1 MADHYMDRVV
11 LSERNSMI
19 YCAARVVERT
29 SIELGATIVG
39 GLPDGTNLILLVNG
53 DALTE
58 QHATEI
64 GFVPTKGGYYQYLKS
79 SLKDERLCHAFDILP
94 EVTSVSIR
102 LWGIGVPPVVLDDLR
117 MTGAEE
123 GGVRF
128 LSARPRRIIKR
139 WESLGGQQPRPVA
152 ANLLLAKHACG
163 PACVVHCNKW
173 FDSMDGYEQRT
184 KRVDFGRD
192 DVYVERNTGELIPAS
207 IQRAQPAMLE
217 IPKSIDLYRSAIG
230 DKSRNMV
237 RKARRLGYAYRE
249 IDPDEHGQDIY
260 EIRTSDPM
268 RQGRPIPE
276 YYYKNPPEHV
286 LKPSAVGCRLHT
298 ERFYGVFKDDRLVAY
313 ITLFL
318 FGELAQVNHLL
329 CHRDHASS
337 GAMNLNVFHVIDEL
351 IRHQPEVRFLNYL
364 YIGQSQGGINHFK
377 ESVGFR
383 DTAFMTYDSVI
394 DLYARHEQ
402 SRLPAVV
409 STAASLAS
417 EPSFKPKIK
426 DANWTFLREQASGD
440 VMQAIE
446 RRIGRRVARLPMPAY
461 HEFERYLSHGLSE
474 TVIDWMEGSCF
485 AVPFPDRLP
494 DADDRLSDYMRRRFK
509 QSPIS
514 NDDFETAFK
523 GSDFRALGY
532 FLVSDDDALFF
543 RGLLVIEK
551 LTPVGKSNVRGL
563 TEAFQK
569 FGKGGLRSNSI
580 VHNKP
585 QRTFQTR
592 DEFMAAVPAGVS
604 SLDRVCLAD
613 EYQPLAD
620 GWRLGNIAKMS
631 FPYSTAIVDID
642 LNKKFAWNS
651 ELPNNSVR
659 MWYYSLIYIGRLLA
673 TYQQS
678 NDAASLDLALSLTSD
693 YLDYVAIAEQRAGVN
708 GIASAD
714 HATAERLKVMLTLHQ
729 IIRNSTDP
737 RCVALLPRMLAE
749 MHYCAEWLTEEANLG
764 VGNHQLM
771 GCMSLMFTYSL
782 LSNEAGAVYLETALR
797 RVRSLL
803 EESFDKDGLCNE
815 NTIGYHNFNLS
826 LYTKIHDALGKLG
839 IAAAMRAD
847 IEPVL
852 DNAMRAL
859 RLAIFPNGMIPPIG
873 DSPRYDSRVTSINE
887 SFCFF
892 ESGFAVVKRDDFY
905 MSLICGGR
913 TNWHKHMDDTAI
925 YLQYRGEDVFI
936 DGGSYSYDQRNPHTR
951 CISSSAGHSGVFLSQ
966 FDGLPR
972 YELIAKYGPVSGSI
986 KRFEESDDGVR
997 IECAYSVPGCWT
1009 SFRRFV
1015 FVHWIGE
1022 VVVVDMVKSPNPS
1035 AAVQRFLLAPHVS
1048 AHAEQGIIRLQ
1059 GETFEG
1065 TIIHSS
1071 RHVDFYRGE
1080 QDGKVR
1086 GWSTYD
1092 FGEISPTT
1100 GIDLSGGPVAGEF
1113 SSIVVLNGTDPEGC
1127 SDRALA
1133 FSNKSDPFFTN

>member
-1 MADHYMDRVV
+1 
-11 LSERNSMI
+11 MI
-19 YCAARVVERT
+19 YCTASVAEKTSVE
-29 SIELGATIVG
+29 LCATILG
-39 GLPDGTNLILLVNG
+39 GLPDGTNLILLING

-58 QHATEI
+58 QRATEI
-64 GFVPTKGGYYQYLKS
+64 GFVPTKGGYYQYLKPS
-79 SLKDERLCHAFDILP
+79 VQDERLCHAFDILP
-94 EVTSVSIR
+94 EVTSVNIR
-102 LWGIGVPPVVLDDLR
+102 LWGIGAQPVVLDDVR
-117 MTGAEE
+117 VTGVEA
-123 GGVRF
+123 GGFRF
-128 LSARPRRIIKR
+128 LSARPRRIVRK
-139 WESLGGQQPRPVA
+139 WDPLAVQQQRPIA

-163 PACVVHCNKW
+163 AACVVHCNKW
-173 FDSMDGYEQRT
+173 LDSMDGYEQRT
-184 KRVDFGRD
+184 KRFEFGRD
-192 DVYVERNTGELIPAS
+192 DVYVERDTGELILAS
-207 IQRAQPAMLE
+207 VQRARPAMLE
-217 IPKSIDLYRSAIG
+217 IPESIDAYWSDIG

-237 RKARRLGYAYRE
+237 RKARRLGYEFRA
-249 IDPDEHGQDIY
+249 IDPDEYGQDIY

-286 LKPSAVGCRLHT
+286 LKPSSVGCRLHT

-313 ITLFL
+313 VTLFL

-337 GAMNLNVFHVIDEL
+337 GAMNLNVFHVVDEL
-351 IRHQPEVRFLNYL
+351 IRHQPEVRVLNYL

-383 DTAFMTYDSVI
+383 DTAFMTYDSVVELYERHRRNRLTI
-394 DLYARHEQ
+394 DG
-402 SRLPAVV
+402 
-409 STAASLAS
+409 STAPSV
-417 EPSFKPKIK
+417 PSFKTKVK
-426 DANWTFLREQASGD
+426 DDNWTFMREQVSGD

-446 RRIGRRVARLPMPAY
+446 SRIGRRVARLPMPVY
-461 HEFERYLSHGLSE
+461 QEFERYLSRGLSE

-485 AVPFPDRLP
+485 AVPFPDQIP
-494 DADDRLSDYMRRRFK
+494 DIDDGLCNYMRRRFK
-509 QSPIS
+509 RSPIS
-514 NDDFETAFK
+514 NDGFETAFK
-523 GSDFRALGY
+523 GSDFRVLGY
-532 FLVSDDDALFF
+532 FQVSDDDALFF
-543 RGLLVIEK
+543 RGLLVVEK
-551 LTPVGKSNVRGL
+551 LTPVGVSNVRGL
-563 TEAFQK
+563 TETFQK
-569 FGKGGLRSNSI
+569 FGKAGLRPDLI
-580 VHNKP
+580 VRNKS
-585 QRTFQTR
+585 QGIFVTR
-592 DEFMAAVPAGVS
+592 DRFMASVPTEDAA
-604 SLDRVCLAD
+604 LDRVCLAD
-613 EYQPLAD
+613 EYQPLGD
-620 GWRLGNIAKMS
+620 GWLLGNIVKMS
-631 FPYSTAIVDID
+631 FPYSTATVDIE
-642 LNKKFAWNS
+642 LNKTFAWNS

-673 TYQQS
+673 TYHKT
-678 NDAASLDLALSLTSD
+678 NDSASLDLALSLTSD
-693 YLDYVAIAEQRAGVN
+693 YLDYVAVAEHRAGVDN
-708 GIASAD
+708 IASAD

-729 IIRNSTDP
+729 IVRKSKYP
-737 RCVALLPRMLAE
+737 RGVALLPRLLEE

-797 RVRSLL
+797 RVRALL

-826 LYTKIHDALGKLG
+826 LYTKIHDALGRLG
-839 IAAAMRAD
+839 VAASMRSD

-852 DNAMRAL
+852 GNAMRAL
-859 RLAIFPNGMIPPIG
+859 QLAIFPNGKIPPIG
-873 DSPRYDSRVTSINE
+873 DSPRYDSHVSSVNE

-951 CISSSAGHSGVFLSQ
+951 CITSSAGHSGVFLSQ

-1022 VVVVDMVKSPNPS
+1022 VVIVDMVRSPNLA
-1035 AAVQRFLLAPHVS
+1035 AAVQRFLLAPNIS

-1059 GETFEG
+1059 GETFDG
-1065 TIIHSS
+1065 AIIHSS
-1071 RHVDFYRGE
+1071 QDADFYRGE
-1080 QDGKVR
+1080 QDAKVR

-1100 GIDLSGGPVAGEF
+1100 GIDLSGGSIAGEL
-1113 SSIVVLNGTDPEGC
+1113 SSIVVLNGTDPDGC
-1127 SDRALA
+1127 SAAARAFA
-1133 FSNKSDPFFTN
+1133 NKSDPFFTN

>member
-1 MADHYMDRVV
+1 
-11 LSERNSMI
+11 MI
-19 YCAARVVERT
+19 YCAASVAEKT
-29 SIELGATIVG
+29 SVELGATIAG
-39 GLPDGTNLILLVNG
+39 GLPDGTNLILLISG

-64 GFVPTKGGYYQYLKS
+64 GFVPTKGGYYQYLKPS
-79 SLKDERLCHAFDILP
+79 VNGERLCHAFDILP
-94 EVTSVSIR
+94 EVTSVGIR
-102 LWGIGVPPVVLDDLR
+102 LWGIGVPPVVLDDVR
-117 MTGAEE
+117 VTGVEA
-123 GGVRF
+123 GGFRF
-128 LSARPRRIIKR
+128 LSARPRRIVKK
-139 WESLGGQQPRPVA
+139 WESLAVQQQPPVA

-163 PACVVHCNKW
+163 TACVVHCNKW

-184 KRVDFGRD
+184 KRSEFGRD
-192 DVYVERNTGELIPAS
+192 DVYVERDTGELIPAS
-207 IQRAQPAMLE
+207 IQRARPAMLE
-217 IPKSIDLYRSAIG
+217 IPESIDVYWSDIG

-237 RKARRLGYAYRE
+237 RKARRLGYEFRA
-249 IDPDEHGQDIY
+249 IDPDEYGQDIY

-286 LKPSAVGCRLHT
+286 LKPSSVGCRLHT

-337 GAMNLNVFHVIDEL
+337 GAMNLNVFHVVDEL
-351 IRHQPEVRFLNYL
+351 IKHQPEVRVLNYL

-383 DTAFMTYDSVI
+383 NTAFMTYDSVVE
-394 DLYARHEQ
+394 LYVRHKQ
-402 SRLPAVV
+402 NQLPNDG
-409 STAASLAS
+409 STAPVV
-417 EPSFKPKIK
+417 PSFKTKAK
-426 DANWTFLREQASGD
+426 DDHWTFMREHVSGD

-446 RRIGRRVARLPMPAY
+446 SRVGRRVARLPMPVY
-461 HEFERYLSHGLSE
+461 QEFERYLSRGLSE

-485 AVPFPDRLP
+485 AVPFPDRIP
-494 DADDRLSDYMRRRFK
+494 DADDRLCNYMRRRFK
-509 QSPIS
+509 LSPIS
-514 NDDFETAFK
+514 NDGFETAFK
-523 GSDFRALGY
+523 GSDFRVLGY
-532 FLVSDDDALFF
+532 FQVSDDDALFF
-543 RGLLVIEK
+543 RGLLVVEK

-563 TEAFQK
+563 TETFQK
-569 FGKGGLRSNSI
+569 FGKAGLRPDPI
-580 VHNKP
+580 VRNRP
-585 QRTFQTR
+585 QGTFVTR
-592 DEFMAAVPAGVS
+592 DRFMASVPADES
-604 SLDRVCLAD
+604 TLDRVCLAD

-631 FPYSTAIVDID
+631 FPYSTATVDVELD
-642 LNKKFAWNS
+642 KTFAWNS
-651 ELPNNSVR
+651 ALPNNSVR

-673 TYQQS
+673 TYCQS
-678 NDAASLDLALSLTSD
+678 NDFASLDLALSLTSD
-693 YLDYVAIAEQRAGVN
+693 YLDYVAVDEHRAGVN
-708 GIASAD
+708 SIASAD

-729 IIRNSTDP
+729 IVRKSKDTRGI
-737 RCVALLPRMLAE
+737 ALLPRLLEE

-782 LSNEAGAVYLETALR
+782 LSNETGAVYLETALR
-797 RVRSLL
+797 RVRALL
-803 EESFDKDGLCNE
+803 DESFDKDGLCNE

-826 LYTKIHDALGKLG
+826 LYTKIHDALGSLG
-839 IAAAMRAD
+839 IAASMRAD

-873 DSPRYDSRVTSINE
+873 DSPRYDSRVSSVNE

-892 ESGFAVVKRDDFY
+892 ESGFAVVKRDGFY

-936 DGGSYSYDQRNPHTR
+936 DGGSYSYDQRDPHTR
-951 CISSSAGHSGVFLSQ
+951 CITSSAGHSGVFLSQ

-1022 VVVVDMVKSPNPS
+1022 VVIVDTVRSPNPT
-1035 AAVQRFLLAPHVS
+1035 AAVQRFLLAPNVS

-1065 TIIHSS
+1065 AIIHSS
-1071 RHVDFYRGE
+1071 QHADFYRGE

-1127 SDRALA
+1127 SVRARA
-1133 FSNKSDPFFTN
+1133 FANKSDPFFAN

>member
-1 MADHYMDRVV
+1 MADQYMDRVV

-19 YCAARVVERT
+19 YCAASVAEKT
-29 SIELGATIVG
+29 SVELGATIAG
-39 GLPDGTNLILLVNG
+39 GLPDGTNLILLISG

-64 GFVPTKGGYYQYLKS
+64 GFVPTKGGYYQYLKPS
-79 SLKDERLCHAFDILP
+79 VNGERLCHAFDILP
-94 EVTSVSIR
+94 EVTSVGIR
-102 LWGIGVPPVVLDDLR
+102 LWGIGVPPVVLDDVR
-117 MTGAEE
+117 VTGVEA
-123 GGVRF
+123 GGFRF
-128 LSARPRRIIKR
+128 LSARPRRIVKK
-139 WESLGGQQPRPVA
+139 WESLAVQQQPPVA

-163 PACVVHCNKW
+163 TACVVHCNKW

-184 KRVDFGRD
+184 KRSEFGRD
-192 DVYVERNTGELIPAS
+192 DVYVERDTGELIPAS
-207 IQRAQPAMLE
+207 IQRARPAMLE
-217 IPKSIDLYRSAIG
+217 IPESIDVYWSDIG

-237 RKARRLGYAYRE
+237 RKARRLGYEFRA
-249 IDPDEHGQDIY
+249 IDPDEYGQDIY

-286 LKPSAVGCRLHT
+286 LKPSSVGCRLHT

-337 GAMNLNVFHVIDEL
+337 GAMNLNVFHVVDEL
-351 IRHQPEVRFLNYL
+351 IKHQPEVRVLNYL

-383 DTAFMTYDSVI
+383 NTAFMTYDSVVE
-394 DLYARHEQ
+394 LYVRHKQ
-402 SRLPAVV
+402 NQLPNDG
-409 STAASLAS
+409 STAPVV
-417 EPSFKPKIK
+417 PSFKTKAK
-426 DANWTFLREQASGD
+426 DDHWTFMREHVSGD

-446 RRIGRRVARLPMPAY
+446 SRVGRRVARLPMPVY
-461 HEFERYLSHGLSE
+461 QEFERYLSRGLSE

-485 AVPFPDRLP
+485 AVPFPDRIP
-494 DADDRLSDYMRRRFK
+494 DADDRLCNYMRRRFK
-509 QSPIS
+509 LSPIS
-514 NDDFETAFK
+514 NDGFETAFK
-523 GSDFRALGY
+523 GSDFRVLGY
-532 FLVSDDDALFF
+532 FQVSDDDALFF
-543 RGLLVIEK
+543 RGLLVVEK

-563 TEAFQK
+563 TETFQK
-569 FGKGGLRSNSI
+569 FGKAGLRPDPI
-580 VHNKP
+580 VRNRP
-585 QRTFQTR
+585 QGTFVTR
-592 DEFMAAVPAGVS
+592 DRFMASVPADES
-604 SLDRVCLAD
+604 TLDRVCLAD

-631 FPYSTAIVDID
+631 FPYSTATVDVELD
-642 LNKKFAWNS
+642 KTFAWNS
-651 ELPNNSVR
+651 ALPNNSVR

-673 TYQQS
+673 TYCQS
-678 NDAASLDLALSLTSD
+678 NDFASLDLALSLTSD
-693 YLDYVAIAEQRAGVN
+693 YLDYVAVDEHRAGVN
-708 GIASAD
+708 SIASAD

-729 IIRNSTDP
+729 IVRKSKDTRGI
-737 RCVALLPRMLAE
+737 ALLPRLLEE

-782 LSNEAGAVYLETALR
+782 LSNETGAVYLETALR
-797 RVRSLL
+797 RVRALL
-803 EESFDKDGLCNE
+803 DESFDKDGLCNE

-826 LYTKIHDALGKLG
+826 LYTKIHDALGSLG
-839 IAAAMRAD
+839 IAASMRAD

-873 DSPRYDSRVTSINE
+873 DSPRYDSRVSSVNE

-892 ESGFAVVKRDDFY
+892 ESGFAVVKRDGFY

-936 DGGSYSYDQRNPHTR
+936 DGGSYSYDQRDPHTR
-951 CISSSAGHSGVFLSQ
+951 CITSSAGHSGVFLSQ

-1022 VVVVDMVKSPNPS
+1022 VVIVDTVRSPNPT
-1035 AAVQRFLLAPHVS
+1035 AAVQRFLLAPNVS

-1065 TIIHSS
+1065 AIIHSS
-1071 RHVDFYRGE
+1071 QHADFYRGE

-1127 SDRALA
+1127 SVRARA
-1133 FSNKSDPFFTN
+1133 FANKSDPFFAN

>member
-1 MADHYMDRVV
+1 MMADQYMDRVV
-11 LSERNSMI
+11 LSERHSMI
-19 YCAARVVERT
+19 YCAASVAART
-29 SIELGATIVG
+29 SVELNATIAG
-39 GLPDGTNLILLVNG
+39 GLPDGTNLILVING
-53 DALTE
+53 NALTE

-64 GFVPTKGGYYQYLKS
+64 GFVPTKGGYYQYLKPS
-79 SLKDERLCHAFDILP
+79 VKGERLCHAFVVLP
-94 EVTSVSIR
+94 EVTSINIR
-102 LWGIGVPPVVLDDLR
+102 LWGIGVPPVVLDDVR
-117 MTGAEE
+117 VTGVEE
-123 GGVRF
+123 GIRF
-128 LSARPRRIIKR
+128 LAARPRRIIKK
-139 WESLGGQQPRPVA
+139 WESLTAQGQRPVA
-152 ANLLLAKHACG
+152 ANLLLAKHACA

-184 KRVDFGRD
+184 GRSEFGRD
-192 DVYVERNTGELIPAS
+192 DVYVERDTGELIPAS
-207 IQRAQPAMLE
+207 MQRARPAMLG
-217 IPKSIDLYRSAIG
+217 IPDSIDAYWSDIG

-237 RKARRLGYAYRE
+237 RKARRLGYQFRA
-249 IDPDEHGQDIY
+249 IDPDEYGQDIY

-268 RQGRPIPE
+268 RQGRPIPD
-276 YYYKNPPEHV
+276 YYYTNPPEHV
-286 LKPSAVGCRLHT
+286 LQPSSVGCRLHT

-313 ITLFL
+313 VTLFL

-337 GAMNLNVFHVIDEL
+337 GAMNLNVFHVVDEL
-351 IRHQPEVRFLNYL
+351 IRHQPEVRVLNYL
-364 YIGQSQGGINHFK
+364 YIGQSQGGINLFK

-383 DTAFMTYDSVI
+383 DVAFMTYDSVVE
-394 DLYARHEQ
+394 LYARHTEIR
-402 SRLPAVV
+402 SSIDSV
-409 STAASLAS
+409 TAPLA
-417 EPSFKPKIK
+417 PSFKPKVK
-426 DANWTFLREQASGD
+426 GANRAFMREQVSGD

-446 RRIGRRVARLPMPAY
+446 SRIGRRVARLPMPIY
-461 HEFERYLSHGLSE
+461 HEFERYLSRGLSE
-474 TVIDWMEGSCF
+474 TVIDWMDGSCF
-485 AVPFPDRLP
+485 AVPFPDRIP
-494 DADDRLSDYMRRRFK
+494 DADDRLCNYMRRRFK

-523 GSDFRALGY
+523 GSDFRVLGY
-532 FLVSDDDALFF
+532 FQVSDDDALFF
-543 RGLLVIEK
+543 RGLLVVEK
-551 LTPVGKSNVRGL
+551 LTPVGKSRVRGL
-563 TEAFQK
+563 TEAFEK
-569 FGKGGLRSNSI
+569 FGKAGLRPDSI
-580 VHNKP
+580 VRNKP
-585 QRTFQTR
+585 QGTFLTR
-592 DEFMAAVPAGVS
+592 DRFMASVPTDGA

-620 GWRLGNIAKMS
+620 GWRHGNVVKMS
-631 FPYSTAIVDID
+631 FPYSTATVDVE

-673 TYQQS
+673 TYHKS

-693 YLDYVAIAEQRAGVN
+693 YLDYVAVAEHRAGVN

-729 IIRNSTDP
+729 IVRESKDV
-737 RCVALLPRMLAE
+737 RGVALLPRLLDE

-782 LSNEAGAVYLETALR
+782 LTNEAGAVYLDTALR

-803 EESFDKDGLCNE
+803 GESFDKDGLCNE

-839 IAAAMRAD
+839 IAASMRAD

-873 DSPRYDSRVTSINE
+873 DSPRYDSHVTSVNE

-905 MSLICGGR
+905 LSLICGGR

-925 YLQYRGEDVFI
+925 YLQYKGEDVFV

-951 CISSSAGHSGVFLSQ
+951 CITSSAGHSGVFLSQ

-1015 FVHWIGE
+1015 FVHWLGE
-1022 VVVVDMVKSPNPS
+1022 VVIVDMVKSPDPA
-1035 AAVQRFLLAPHVS
+1035 AAVQRFLLAPDVS

-1065 TIIHSS
+1065 AIIHSS
-1071 RHVDFYRGE
+1071 RHADFYRGE

-1100 GIDLSGGPVAGEF
+1100 GVDLSGGPIAGEF
-1113 SSIVVLNGTDPEGC
+1113 SSIVVLNGTDPQGG
-1127 SDRALA
+1127 SDRARA
-1133 FSNKSDPFFTN
+1133 FANKTDPFFTN